1 MIYIPRYYVYMEID
15 FARRL
20 CRNMQGGTWRLKNRI
35 IDTDVL
41 IIGGGTAGCFAGI
54 TLGKKKDLDVLIVE
68 KANIVRSGCL
78 AAGVNAINAY
88 ITKGRVPQDYV
99 DYCKKDADGIVRE
112 DLLLSMSERLNHVTK
127 VMEDLGL
134 VILKDGNGD
143 YVARGNRN
151 IKINGE
157 NIKPILADAV
167 KKQDNV
173 AVINHLNITDFIVE
187 NNKIKGAY
195 GFDVNNAEF
204 YEINAKAVLVATG
217 GAAGLYRPNNPGFSR
232 HKMWYPPFN
241 TGAGYA
247 MGINAGA
254 EMTTFE
260 MRFIALRCKDTIAP
274 TGTIA
279 QGVPAKQLNSNGEV
293 YENKY
298 GLTTSQRLYG
308 TVTENREGRG
318 PCYLG
323 TKGISREQEE
333 DLYKAYLN
341 MAPSQTL
348 KWLEAA
354 GGPSEENVEI
364 EGTEPYIVG
373 GHTASGYWVDN
384 NRETTIHGL
393 FAAGDVAGG
402 CPQKYVTGAL
412 AEGEIAAQA
421 IAERLEGS
429 GKGFVVNEVADSEL
443 SENAF
448 AKKSEY
454 ERFLNNKQGL
464 VDIEQTEEAMQ
475 KIMDQYAGGIS
486 TDYQYNEAR
495 LELADEKIKFL
506 EQSIDNLAAQ
516 DADDLLRIYE
526 IRERLTVCRSVIA
539 HLKARKETRWH
550 SFAENMDYPAK
561 SDDWLKYVNSR
572 KENGEIKIIIR
583 DLVRGGD
590 SYEHSDK

>member
-1 MIYIPRYYVYMEID
+1 M
-15 FARRL
+15 
-20 CRNMQGGTWRLKNRI
+20 KNRI

-127 VMEDLGL
+127 IMEDLGL
-134 VILKDGNGD
+134 VILKNENGD

-173 AVINHLNITDFIVE
+173 TVINHLNITDFIVE
-187 NNKIKGAY
+187 NNEIKGAY
-195 GFDVNNAEF
+195 GFDVNDAVF

-421 IAERLEGS
+421 IAERLTGS
-429 GKGFVVNEVADSEL
+429 GKGFVVREASDEEL
-443 SENAF
+443 SQEALE
-448 AKKSEY
+448 KKHEY
-454 ERFLNNKQGL
+454 ESFLNNKQGL

-506 EQSIDNLAAQ
+506 EKSIDNLAAQ

>member
-1 MIYIPRYYVYMEID
+1 M
-15 FARRL
+15 
-20 CRNMQGGTWRLKNRI
+20 KNRI

-54 TLGKKKDLDVLIVE
+54 TLGGKKDLDVLIVE

-134 VILKDGNGD
+134 VILKDENGD

-195 GFDVNNAEF
+195 GFDVNDAVF

-279 QGVPAKQLNSNGEV
+279 QGVQAKQVNSKGEV
-293 YENKY
+293 YEHIY
-298 GLTTSQRLYG
+298 GLTTSQRVYG
-308 TVTENREGRG
+308 TVKENQLGHG
-318 PCYLG
+318 PCYLK
-323 TKGISREQEE
+323 TSGITSEQDQ
-333 DLYKAYLN
+333 DLLKAYLN

-348 KWLEAA
+348 KWLES
-354 GGPSEENVEI
+354 GRKPSEQNVEI

-373 GHTASGYWVDN
+373 GHTASGYWVDT
-384 NRETTIHGL
+384 NRQTTINGL
-393 FAAGDVAGG
+393 YAAGDVAGG
-402 CPQKYVTGAL
+402 CPQKYVTGAMV
-412 AEGEIAAQA
+412 EGEIAAKHIVQMLDEQA
-421 IAERLEGS
+421 GTSDERSADETFDAKLQT
-429 GKGFVVNEVADSEL
+429 VVDD
-443 SENAF
+443 
-448 AKKSEY
+448 KITEY
-454 ERFLNNKQGL
+454 SHYLNNPSGMFTTEAL
-464 VDIEQTEEAMQ
+464 EEAMQ
-475 KIMDQYAGGIS
+475 KVMDNYAGGIS
-486 TDYQYNEAR
+486 THYQFNAKQ
-495 LELADEKIKFL
+495 LELAKQKIKQL
-506 EQSIDNLAAQ
+506 QELLPDVK
-516 DADDLLRIYE
+516 ADDMHELMFVYE
-526 IRERLTVCRSVIA
+526 LRERLVVCLSVIA
-539 HLKARKETRWH
+539 HLEARKETRWH
-550 SFAENMDYPAK
+550 SFAENLDYPEK
-561 SDDWLKYVNSR
+561 SDAWLKYVNSR
-572 KENGEIKIIIR
+572 YEDGEIKIIFR
-583 DLVRGGD
+583 DLVGREEA
-590 SYEHSDK
+590 YEHLH

>member
-1 MIYIPRYYVYMEID
+1 M
-15 FARRL
+15 
-20 CRNMQGGTWRLKNRI
+20 KNRI

-54 TLGKKKDLDVLIVE
+54 TLGKKKNLDVLIVE

-127 VMEDLGL
+127 IMEDLGL
-134 VILKDGNGD
+134 VILKNENGD

-195 GFDVNNAEF
+195 GFDVNDAVF

-421 IAERLEGS
+421 IAERLTGS
-429 GKGFVVNEVADSEL
+429 GKGFVVREASDEEL
-443 SENAF
+443 SQEALE
-448 AKKSEY
+448 KKHEY
-454 ERFLNNKQGL
+454 ESFLNNKQGL

-475 KIMDQYAGGIS
+475 KIMDQYVGGIS